1 MISRQAGAGENYDIR
16 PNQVLTYTSY
26 SVFNVH
32 ISILL
37 GVLWMIFRLILSII
51 FFSGSAGFAAEN
63 YRLTILHT
71 NDFHARFEPIS
82 KYDSACGVTDNAEG
96 KCFGGSA
103 RLVTAIELARQR
115 NPNSILVD
123 GGDQFQGTLFYTYY
137 KGRLAAEMMNK
148 LGYDAMTV
156 GNHEFDD
163 GPEVLSGF
171 IDAVT
176 FPVLMSN
183 ADISAEPR
191 LLGKL
196 AKSAVIE
203 RGGEKLGLIGLTP
216 VDTRDLASPGDNI
229 SFTDPVA
236 AVQREVD
243 ELTAKGVNKIIVLSH
258 SGYGVDQRVAAD
270 TTGVDVIVGGHSNTF
285 LSNISDRAEGPYPTM
300 VGNTA
305 IVSAYAYGKLLG
317 ELTVLFDAAGGVVSA
332 AGEPLIM
339 DAGVDEDAQTVRRI
353 AKASAPLE
361 AIRQKIVA
369 HVGAEMIVG
378 GCRARECE
386 MGVLIADAMLE
397 SVKSQGV
404 QIAIQNGGG
413 IRASLDT
420 GEVTMG
426 EILTILPF
434 QNTLST
440 FRVSGATLLVALE
453 NGVSQVEEGAG
464 RFPQVAGLTYAFDP
478 AGTVGKRV
486 SDVRVL
492 HSGRAVPLDPVKLYS
507 VVSNNYLRNGGD
519 GYKMFKAAQDVYDFG
534 PDLADIVAEYMAAH
548 APYQPYLAG
557 RIIEK

>member
-1 MISRQAGAGENYDIR
+1 
-16 PNQVLTYTSY
+16 
-26 SVFNVH
+26 
-32 ISILL
+32 
-37 GVLWMIFRLILSII
+37 
-51 FFSGSAGFAAEN
+51 
-63 YRLTILHT
+63 
-71 NDFHARFEPIS
+71 
-82 KYDSACGVTDNAEG
+82 
-96 KCFGGSA
+96 
-103 RLVTAIELARQR
+103 
-115 NPNSILVD
+115 
-123 GGDQFQGTLFYTYY
+123 
-137 KGRLAAEMMNK
+137 MMNK

-203 RGGEKLGLIGLTP
+203 RGGEKLGLIRLTP
-216 VDTRDLASPGDNI
+216 VDTRDLASPGDNV
-229 SFTDPVA
+229 SFTGPVA

-258 SGYGVDQRVAAD
+258 SGYGVDQRVAAG
-270 TTGVDVIVGGHSNTF
+270 TTGADVIVGGHSKTF
-285 LSNISDRAEGPYPTM
+285 LSNISDRADGPYPTM

-305 IVSAYAYGKLLG
+305 ITSAYAYGKLLG
-317 ELTVLFDAAGGVVSA
+317 ELTVLFDEAGGVVSA
-332 AGEPLIM
+332 TGEPLIM
-339 DAGVDEDAQTVRRI
+339 DAGVDEDAQTVRRF
-353 AKASAPLE
+353 AKAAAPLE

-369 HVGAEMIVG
+369 YVGAEMIVG

-397 SVKSQGV
+397 RVKSQGV

-413 IRASLDT
+413 IRASLDS

-440 FRVSGATLLVALE
+440 FRFSGATFLAALE
-453 NGVSQVEEGAG
+453 NGVSQVEEGAFHRWRALPMHSTLRARLVNAYVTYG
-464 RFPQVAGLTYAFDP
+464 CYTAGELF
-478 AGTVGKRV
+478 R
-486 SDVRVL
+486 
-492 HSGRAVPLDPVKLYS
+492 
-507 VVSNNYLRNGGD
+507 
-519 GYKMFKAAQDVYDFG
+519 
-534 PDLADIVAEYMAAH
+534 
-548 APYQPYLAG
+548 
-557 RIIEK
+557 